1 MDDAGG
7 ELIPGASEAQQ
18 QPTPPPQD
26 SQVAGPAERHSMRSM
41 KQMDT
46 EDEAAAPDIP
56 SPISADGEKHDER
69 ELSALHST
77 DLGSPSLS
85 YDFSNVRLIPS
96 PTSPFFRAGSR
107 FHGTQQSERQVYEV
121 QVEIKHVDMRESF
134 LCGYLRIQGLTPD
147 HPTLTT
153 YFEGELIGSKYTF
166 LTEHKDWGSTE
177 LVDHQH
183 WTKFSAF
190 SPYKKHSRKMNIQIP
205 GWTQRDNIF
214 MRWKEKFLVP
224 DHRVRTLNGASF
236 EGFYYICFNQKHG
249 TINGIYFHAKSE
261 RFQHLD
267 LKHVPDR
274 GCFAAREFR

>member
-1 MDDAGG
+1 MNEAGD
-7 ELIPGASEAQQ
+7 EFVLVATEAQQ

-26 SQVAGPAERHSMRSM
+26 SQESGPAETHNLRSI
-41 KQMDT
+41 KRNDSDQ
-46 EDEAAAPDIP
+46 EAAAPDMP
-56 SPISADGEKHDER
+56 SPISADGEKHEER
-69 ELSALHST
+69 ELAVLNSV
-77 DLGSPSLS
+77 DLGSPSPS

-96 PTSPFFRAGSR
+96 PTSPLFRAGSR
-107 FHGTQQSERQVYEV
+107 FCGTQHSERQVYEV

-147 HPTLTT
+147 HPALTT

-177 LVDHQH
+177 LVDSQH

-190 SPYKKHSRKMNIQIP
+190 GPYKKNPRQMRMQIP
-205 GWTQRDNIF
+205 GWMQRENIF

-236 EGFYYICFNQKHG
+236 EGFYYICFNQSHG
-249 TINGIYFHAKSE
+249 TISGIYFHAKSE
-261 RFQHLD
+261 RFQRLD
-267 LKHVPDR
+267 LKHIPDR